1 MVTQALVPG
10 PDDSSVKRAP
20 RPEYIPGKIEDQSY
34 VRVFDTTLRDGE
46 QSPGATL
53 TSTEKVQIATN
64 LAMLGVD
71 IIEAGFPI
79 ASPDDLAA
87 VRNIA
92 AASSGIKCAAAGTCG
107 DLWFIESEREGY
119 RMRMGGVRHAVRP
132 RIHVY
137 RDVADS
143 HGVQVEEDAG
153 WWSPSR

>member
-1 MVTQALVPG
+1 MSSSSSHCASNQAARFAMRRQSSVRTSCSRRTTTTPLKKETAVSSSSSSQTEERRGRRRKVTTQALVPG

-64 LAMLGVD
+64 LAKLGVD

-79 ASPDDLAA
+79 ASPDDLEA

-92 AASSGIKCAAAGTCG
+92 LS
-107 DLWFIESEREGY
+107 L
-119 RMRMGGVRHAVRP
+119 
-132 RIHVY
+132 IHI
-137 RDVADS
+137 
-143 HGVQVEEDAG
+143 
-153 WWSPSR
+153 